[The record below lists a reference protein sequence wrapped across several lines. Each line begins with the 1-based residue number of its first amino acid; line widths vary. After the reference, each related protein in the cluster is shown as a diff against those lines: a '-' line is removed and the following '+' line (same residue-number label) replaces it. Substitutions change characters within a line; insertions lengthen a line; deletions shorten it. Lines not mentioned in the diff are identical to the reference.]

1 VKKAIEDMGDSIIRE
16 EDVEG
21 EYEFVSLKDVSD
33 MKDYYSNI
41 QANQLKTIQAGL
53 GWEEKMFVKENK

>member
-1 VKKAIEDMGDSIIRE
+1 MGDSIIRE

-41 QANQLKTIQAGL
+41 QANQLKTIQTGL